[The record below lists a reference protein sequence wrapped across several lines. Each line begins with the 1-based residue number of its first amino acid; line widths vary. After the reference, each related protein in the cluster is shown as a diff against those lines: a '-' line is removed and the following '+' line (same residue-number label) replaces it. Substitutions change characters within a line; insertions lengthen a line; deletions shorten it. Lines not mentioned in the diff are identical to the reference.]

1 MNFQAMHAG
10 VVHFWNE
17 EKGIGF
23 IRRKEG
29 GPDTF
34 FHFSE
39 LPQTLQKNG
48 RRSIAQD
55 TIVEFTLGEFRGKVV
70 ARDVRPL
77 VAVEPDGGSDEHR
90 N

>member
-1 MNFQAMHAG
+1 MNSGILHVG

-23 IRRKEG
+23 IRRKED

-39 LPQTLQKNG
+39 LPKELDQNG

-77 VAVEPDGGSDEHR
+77 VAVEPDGGTL
-90 N
+90 

>member
-1 MNFQAMHAG
+1 MNSENVCVG
-10 VVHFWNE
+10 VVRFWNE

-29 GPDTF
+29 GADTF

-39 LPQTLQKNG
+39 LPKELEKNG
-48 RRSIAQD
+48 RRSIAPD
-55 TIVEFTLGEFRGKVV
+55 TIVEFTLGEFRGKTV

-77 VAVEPDGGSDEHR
+77 VAVEPDGGTL
-90 N
+90 

>member
-1 MNFQAMHAG
+1 MNSQVLHVG
-10 VVHFWNE
+10 VVHFWDE
-17 EKGIGF
+17 QKGMGF

-29 GPDTF
+29 GPDVF

-39 LPQTLQKNG
+39 LPQELTKNR
-48 RRSIAQD
+48 RRSIAPN
-55 TIVEFTLGEFRGKVV
+55 TIVEFTVGEFRGKVV

-77 VAVEPDGGSDEHR
+77 MAVEPDGGNDEHG